1 MNDIMTF
8 ANSMFGEVRCIK
20 DENGEAWFVANDIAK
35 SLGYSNYRKA
45 IMVHVDEDDKRVT
58 KWNTPGGDQFITL
71 INEAGVY
78 SLIFSSKLPAAKE
91 FKRWVTHDV
100 LPSIRATGSYTLPN
114 DEYSKR
120 LAAVNTIFNDMN
132 NLYNNAPTFTD
143 VCNYF
148 SIDPAQLKNIL
159 ISKNIIDPAHGEI
172 YPQIKKIWCRQ
183 VNKPFKLGE
192 SNESHMALFSGN
204 GFYNVVDV
212 FTPEGVLQIKEL
224 LGR

>member
-1 MNDIMTF
+1 MNDVMTF

-20 DENGEAWFVANDIAK
+20 DEKGEAWFVGNDITKA
-35 SLGYSNYRKA
+35 LGYSDYRNA
-45 IMVHVDEDDKRVT
+45 LHRLIDDEDKLLLGIPYSGQTRNVT
-58 KWNTPGGDQFITL
+58 F

-132 NLYNNAPTFTD
+132 NLYNNAPTFND

-148 SIDPAQLKNIL
+148 SIDPKQLREIL
-159 ISKNIIDPAHGEI
+159 IQKNIIDPAHGEI
-172 YPQIKKIWCRQ
+172 YPQIKKIWCRT

-192 SNESHMALFSGN
+192 TNESHMALFSGN
-204 GFYNVVDV
+204 RFYNVVDV